1 MKRKLILFGMM
12 CALGI
17 AACFL
22 TAFQRKPVISVN
34 GDKIYEEE
42 YSFLSHVFTGGT
54 GEESSTEDDKVAF
67 AKIEQQ
73 MLKDYGII
81 EDISYSVFLEMVK
94 EENIRREKAIQAGE
108 KIHGPKEYDARV
120 YYDYIYSEAKERL
133 IKEVLINQ
141 MLEEEI
147 QDFAQT
153 NGIQIKGTEDKQQ
166 IRYQLAK
173 ERCASELKERKN
185 QAVIKED

>member
-1 MKRKLILFGMM
+1 MKRKIILFSVV
-12 CALGI
+12 CILGI

-22 TAFQRKPVISVN
+22 TAFQKKALITIN

-42 YSFLSHVFTGGT
+42 YFFLSHVFTGGME
-54 GEESSTEDDKVAF
+54 EESCTTEDRVVL

-73 MLKDYGII
+73 MLKNYGII
-81 EDISYSVFLEMVK
+81 QDVSYSIFVKEVK
-94 EENIRREKAIQAGE
+94 EENARREDAIQAGE
-108 KIHGPKEYDARV
+108 KVYGPKKYDARV

-141 MLEEEI
+141 VLKEQI
-147 QDFAQT
+147 QDFARKNEIEI
-153 NGIQIKGTEDKQQ
+153 NGIEVEQQ

-173 ERCASELKERKN
+173 EMYMSELKERKN